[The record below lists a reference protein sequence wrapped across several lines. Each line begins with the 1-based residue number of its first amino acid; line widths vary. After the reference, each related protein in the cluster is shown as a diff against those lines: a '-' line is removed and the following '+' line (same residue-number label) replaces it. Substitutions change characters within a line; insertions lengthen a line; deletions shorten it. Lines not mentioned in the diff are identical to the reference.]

1 MIRHEFKFYRSAK
14 AREFFGLS
22 LRPKAS
28 FKGDYHD

>member
-1 MIRHEFKFYRSAK
+1 MIRHEFKFSGK
-14 AREFFGLS
+14 PTKNLGLG